1 MSERYISDSIESIG
15 TMAAAIDFAA
25 AIVDDLVGNG
35 ITNTVKSGNLEAT
48 LSGTETI
55 SLVATRV
62 NTQITGLVGLSPQ
75 IT

>member
-1 MSERYISDSIESIG
+1 MSERYIDDSIESIG
-15 TMAAAIDFAA
+15 TMAVAIDFAA

-35 ITNTVKSGNLEAT
+35 ITSTVKSGNVEAT

-62 NTQITGLVGLSPQ
+62 NTQTMGQVGLSPQ